1 MDQTCSD
8 MEGLWYSE
16 GPHVAYYIRAFLMR
30 KNILYIYKGT
40 YVYLCIKLMHPR
52 MLHKKKIVHK
62 IKKGCLQ

>member
-1 MDQTCSD
+1 M
-8 MEGLWYSE
+8 
-16 GPHVAYYIRAFLMR
+16 AYYIRAFLMR